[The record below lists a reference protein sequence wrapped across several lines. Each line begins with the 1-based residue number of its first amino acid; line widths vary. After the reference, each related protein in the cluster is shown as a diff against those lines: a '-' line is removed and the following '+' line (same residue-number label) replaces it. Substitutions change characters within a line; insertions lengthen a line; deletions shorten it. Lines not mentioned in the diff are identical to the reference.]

1 MDLLKRMQTQDRLM
15 FIVVGLGVLEIA
27 VQIWTSIW

>member
-15 FIVVGLGVLEIA
+15 FIVVGLGVLEMA